1 MVKSLLIG
9 PAIRA
14 EARLAGGSLAPPA
27 QSHLDIAAPSFS
39 VVTPAKEAVRN
50 LGFARK

>member
-1 MVKSLLIG
+1 MVKSRLIG

-14 EARLAGGSLAPPA
+14 DAPLADGSLAPPA

-39 VVTPAKEAVRN
+39 VVTPAKAGV
-50 LGFARK
+50 